1 MSAHFS
7 DSYALR
13 PSSPRSSR
21 ARTEAIRRRL
31 DRCYVVVH
39 PPAELDIAT
48 APAFAERL
56 LAVEGNSDIVI
67 DLRELRFCGSAGI
80 AALLDAQRHFD
91 GHDCTLTLSS
101 PPPIFERVLEIC
113 GLTDQFHVRRP
124 TARRERRL
132 GGSDP
137 ARR

>member
-1 MSAHFS
+1 MSAHVS
-7 DSYALR
+7 GSYALR
-13 PSSPRSSR
+13 PSSPRVSR
-21 ARTEAIRRRL
+21 ARTKAIRRRL

-56 LAVEGNSDIVI
+56 LAVEDNSDIVI

-80 AALLDAQRHFD
+80 AVLLDAQRHAD
-91 GHDCTLTLSS
+91 AHDCTLTLSS
-101 PPPIFERVLEIC
+101 PPPMFERVLEIC
-113 GLTDQFHVRRP
+113 GLTDRFNVRRP
-124 TARRERRL
+124 TTRRERRL
-132 GGSDP
+132 SGSDP